1 MKVRAIILGFIP
13 LYVVTAAHA
22 LPLPISSVPD
32 VRSALHLV
40 ADAQGE
46 IRGAGKVNAVD
57 AAKRK
62 LNLTHKPIA
71 ALGWPTMTMD
81 FAVAP
86 SVDLKGLEKGAQVD
100 FTMAKNAAGT
110 FEIRSVTPAGGK

>member
-1 MKVRAIILGFIP
+1 MRVSAIILGYIP
-13 LYVVTAAHA
+13 LYIVTAACA
-22 LPLPISSVPD
+22 LPLPTSSMPG
-32 VRSALHLV
+32 VRGELRLV

-46 IRGAGKVNAVD
+46 IRGAGKVNSVD

-81 FAVAP
+81 FAVAS

-110 FEIRSVTPAGGK
+110 FEIRSVTPVK